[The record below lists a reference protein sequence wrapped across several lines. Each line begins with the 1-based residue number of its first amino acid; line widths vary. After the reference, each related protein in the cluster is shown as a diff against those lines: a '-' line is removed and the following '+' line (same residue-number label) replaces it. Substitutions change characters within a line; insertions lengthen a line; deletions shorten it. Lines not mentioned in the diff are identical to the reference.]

1 MLIRTATLN
10 DLDAVS
16 KMEAACFPPAEA
28 ATREIF
34 AQRLA
39 SYGNHFWLLFEGEQ
53 LLAFADGFVTN
64 DPDLFDAMYEKAELH
79 NEEGQWQ
86 MIFGLNTLPAFR
98 RQGLAGQ
105 LLRRIIADARSQ
117 GRRGVVL
124 TCKERLVPY
133 YAKFGFRD
141 EGISSKSRH
150 GGAVWHQMR
159 LEF

>member
-1 MLIRTATLN
+1 
-10 DLDAVS
+10 
-16 KMEAACFPPAEA
+16 
-28 ATREIF
+28 
-34 AQRLA
+34 
-39 SYGNHFWLLFEGEQ
+39 
-53 LLAFADGFVTN
+53 
-64 DPDLFDAMYEKAELH
+64 
-79 NEEGQWQ
+79 

-105 LLRRIIADARSQ
+105 LLRRIIADAKSQ

-141 EGISSKSRH
+141 EGVSSKSRH
-150 GGAVWHQMR
+150 GGAVWQQMR